1 MGAASSLLTNLNGAL
16 GPVFSAA
23 TSLVTGAS
31 GLTGAIRSFSSDP
44 YEAQRKALRAE
55 QDLALQQLTAQQA
68 LNEQLSARD
77 ADLQRQK
84 LAADTLTAENN
95 RRAALRRA
103 VARQRTQFG
112 GSGLT
117 GGDGSAEA
125 VLLGLFEETEQDR
138 ATSTRL
144 DALRSAALDQ
154 SLSDQRALNVLQR
167 AQLQERQ
174 ALARITAT
182 GR

>member
-1 MGAASSLLTNLNGAL
+1 MGALSPVITGLTTITTAI
-16 GPVFSAA
+16 SAA
-23 TSLVTGAS
+23 DKLIGVTRGFA
-31 GLTGAIRSFSSDP
+31 RDP

-55 QDLALQQLTAQQA
+55 QDMALQQLTAQQA
-68 LNEQLSARD
+68 MNEQISVREAE
-77 ADLQRQK
+77 LQRQK

-112 GSGLT
+112 GNGFT

-138 ATSTRL
+138 ASSARIDT
-144 DALRSAALDQ
+144 LRRAAIDQ
-154 SLSDQRALNVLQR
+154 SLGNQRALNMLQR
-167 AQLQERQ
+167 TQLQERQ
-174 ALARITAT
+174 ALERLATA

>member
-1 MGAASSLLTNLNGAL
+1 MGALS
-16 GPVFSAA
+16 PVI
-23 TSLVTGAS
+23 S
-31 GLTGAIRSFSSDP
+31 GLTTLTTAVSAADKLIGVTRGFASDP

-55 QDLALQQLTAQQA
+55 QALALQQLTAQQA

-84 LAADTLTAENN
+84 MAADTLTAENN

-117 GGDGSAEA
+117 GGDGSTEA
-125 VLLGLFEETEQDR
+125 VLLGLFEETENDR
-138 ATSTRL
+138 ATSARL
-144 DALRSAALDQ
+144 NTLRSAALDQ